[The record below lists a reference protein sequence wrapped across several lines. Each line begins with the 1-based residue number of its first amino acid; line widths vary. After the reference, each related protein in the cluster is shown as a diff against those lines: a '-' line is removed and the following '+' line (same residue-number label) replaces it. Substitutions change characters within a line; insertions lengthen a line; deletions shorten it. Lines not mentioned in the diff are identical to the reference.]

1 MSKYAGRIMES
12 TIQLPE
18 PGMVFH
24 NYKALCAYLNEP
36 VLTGGSKIR
45 QLAFWRERFSFEQHG
60 HKLTIVPFTET
71 THPYF
76 PRFKWKDVIDP
87 QIIIRLI
94 QAMQGFGLNQASS
107 DLKELILYNSEAF
120 VHLGLC
126 NPHYSKLRE
135 GDLDCNVDI
144 DSQQEY
150 YDKSYTRLRR
160 IYYSALERLHESR
173 YIYYVK
179 RYLRPHPPMILTD
192 KEEARVELHK
202 SNILT
207 EMGFANERAVC
218 RTNRRFEFYKTLK
231 LLIKTDP
238 KLGYD
243 SLYSVNR
250 IFFTEESIRQVVPY
264 FTQLYNAQSQ
274 NEYKK
279 ETNDRSLAMHLQL
292 FNESPFEELTNLVIL
307 TPDTSNNQEQHN
319 EL

>member
-1 MSKYAGRIMES
+1 MLSEA
-12 TIQLPE
+12 QLPK
-18 PGMVFH
+18 PGQVFH
-24 NYKALCAYLNEP
+24 NYKALCEYLNEP
-36 VLTGGSKIR
+36 VLAGNSKIR
-45 QLAFWRERFSFEQHG
+45 QLAMWREQFSFESQG
-60 HKLTIVPFTET
+60 HKISIIPFNKAR
-71 THPYF
+71 PLPF
-76 PRFKWKDVIDP
+76 SRFRWKDVVDP

-94 QAMQGFGLNQASS
+94 QAMQGFGLNQTSS

-126 NPHYSKLRE
+126 NPQYSKLRE
-135 GDLDCNVDI
+135 GELDCGIDI
-144 DSQQEY
+144 YSQQEY

-179 RYLRPHPPMILTD
+179 RYLRPHAPMILTD

-202 SNILT
+202 GNLLT
-207 EMGFANERAVC
+207 AMGFANERAIC
-218 RTNRRFEFYKTLK
+218 RTNRRFEFYKMLK

-250 IFFTEESIRQVVPY
+250 IFFTEESIRQAVPY

-292 FNESPFEELTNLVIL
+292 FNESPFEELTNVVIL